1 MSSKDIPRAL
11 LRKASHHIKDAHT
24 LRSSG
29 DLQGSAGS
37 YYQSMLVASEA
48 LLYFHGE
55 TVQQPV
61 MILEEMQSQLVDS
74 GLFPE
79 EAYSWLRDTH
89 DLLNG
94 GNAAVGLQYSDL
106 EDLEDQA
113 EKFLITAENMLL

>member
-29 DLQGSAGS
+29 DLEGSAGS

-48 LLYFHGE
+48 LLYLHGE
-55 TVQQPV
+55 TVQQPM
-61 MILEEMQSQLVDS
+61 MILEEMQSQLVET

-89 DLLNG
+89 DLLDG
-94 GNAAVGLQYSDL
+94 GNTEGDLQHGDL
-106 EDLEDQA
+106 EDLEDRA
-113 EKFLITAENMLL
+113 EKYLITAENMLL

>member
-55 TVQQPV
+55 
-61 MILEEMQSQLVDS
+61 SQLVDS

>member
-11 LRKASHHIKDAHT
+11 LRKASHQIKDAHD

-29 DLQGSAGS
+29 DLQGSAGH

-48 LLYFHGE
+48 LLYLHGE
-55 TVQQPV
+55 TVQQPELIV
-61 MILEEMQSQLVDS
+61 EGLRSQLVET

-89 DLLNG
+89 ELLDG
-94 GNAAVGLQYSDL
+94 GKEYQQLERGDL
-106 EDLEDQA
+106 EDLEDRA
-113 EKFLITAENMLL
+113 EKFLITAESLLL

>member
-29 DLQGSAGS
+29 DLEGSAGS

-48 LLYFHGE
+48 LLYLHGE
-55 TVQQPV
+55 TVQQPM
-61 MILEEMQSQLVDS
+61 MIVEEMRAQLVDT

-94 GNAAVGLQYSDL
+94 GGTAAGLQYSDL
-106 EDLEDQA
+106 ADLEDQA
-113 EKFLITAENMLL
+113 EKYLITAENMLL

>member
-55 TVQQPV
+55 TVQQPG

-94 GNAAVGLQYSDL
+94 GNAADRLQGSDL

-113 EKFLITAENMLL
+113 EKFLITAENILL

>member
-11 LRKASHHIKDAHT
+11 LRKASHQIKDAHD

-29 DLQGSAGS
+29 DLQGSAGH

-55 TVQQPV
+55 TVQQPALIV
-61 MILEEMQSQLVDS
+61 EGLRSQLVET

-89 DLLNG
+89 DLLDG
-94 GNAAVGLQYSDL
+94 CKEYQHLERGDL
-106 EDLEDQA
+106 EDLEDRA
-113 EKFLITAENMLL
+113 EKFLITAESMLL